1 MNKDVTLFS
10 KNNAE
15 PDESNIQGNEE
26 DSKRNTSE
34 RLELKFWNE
43 MKKVHPRN
51 ERMLIYDQK
60 IKNGLIYRGDGQDKE
75 FKTNCMNEKN
85 PDAII
90 YPDKN
95 NLNTILKNSL
105 KNDPLKK
112 NPKKKKLARKWK
124 ILIGSV
130 ALAIIAA
137 VIVLCVIFLRE
148 KEEKFENETYV
159 TGLTYKENQVMR
171 FQNKKTTTL
180 NFDLV
185 GFSDP
190 TSPNEL
196 IEYSDYLIGISKRS
210 NEREGEVD
218 KEIFEGYIFQENYI
232 LYNGTNKMLLQNSSL
247 FQEV

>member
-1 MNKDVTLFS
+1 MNKDVILFS

-15 PDESNIQGNEE
+15 PDESNIQGNE
-26 DSKRNTSE
+26 DYSKRNTSE

-112 NPKKKKLARKWK
+112 NPKKKKISKKMENFNRFSCSSNNCSSNSPLCYFFARKRRK
-124 ILIGSV
+124 IQ
-130 ALAIIAA
+130 
-137 VIVLCVIFLRE
+137 
-148 KEEKFENETYV
+148 K
-159 TGLTYKENQVMR
+159 
-171 FQNKKTTTL
+171 
-180 NFDLV
+180 
-185 GFSDP
+185 
-190 TSPNEL
+190 
-196 IEYSDYLIGISKRS
+196 
-210 NEREGEVD
+210 
-218 KEIFEGYIFQENYI
+218 
-232 LYNGTNKMLLQNSSL
+232 
-247 FQEV
+247 